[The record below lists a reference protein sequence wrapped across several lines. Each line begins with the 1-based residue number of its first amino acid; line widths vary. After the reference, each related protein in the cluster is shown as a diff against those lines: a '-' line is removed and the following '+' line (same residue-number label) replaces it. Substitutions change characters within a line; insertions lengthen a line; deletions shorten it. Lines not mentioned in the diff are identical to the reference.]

1 MSHASSA
8 LLPLRIAPD
17 HPAFAGHF
25 PGHPIVPGVVLL
37 DEAIQALAAAEG
49 MAPMALQVGVAK
61 FLVPV
66 RPGECLGLSYKVAGP
81 GRYAIEVRVGAD
93 IAQQRVAATATLTL
107 HSVIRPGE
115 A

>member
-1 MSHASSA
+1 MSASPL

-37 DEAIQALAAAEG
+37 DEAVQALAAAEG
-49 MAPMALQVGVAK
+49 LLPVSLQVGVAK

-66 RPGECLGLSYKVAGP
+66 GPGEPLSLSYRATAP
-81 GRYAIEVRVGAD
+81 GRYAIEVRVGVEA
-93 IAQQRVAATATLTL
+93 AARVAATATVTL
-107 HSVIRPGE
+107 LGPTHEGE

>member
-1 MSHASSA
+1 MTASPRF
-8 LLPLRIAPD
+8 LPLRIAPD

-37 DEAIQALAAAEG
+37 DEAVQALAAAEG
-49 MAPMALQVGVAK
+49 LLPVTLQVGVAK

-66 RPGECLGLSYKVAGP
+66 RPGESLGLSYKTTAP
-81 GRYAIEVRVGAD
+81 GRYAIEVKVGDEA
-93 IAQQRVAATATLTL
+93 ASRPAATATVTIL
-107 HSVIRPGE
+107 SVHREGE

>member
-1 MSHASSA
+1 MTASPHF
-8 LLPLRIAPD
+8 LPLRIAPD

-37 DEAIQALAAAEG
+37 DEAVQALAAAEG
-49 MAPMALQVGVAK
+49 LLPVTLQVGVAK

-66 RPGECLGLSYKVAGP
+66 RPGESLSLSYKTTAP
-81 GRYAIEVRVGAD
+81 GRYAIEVKVGDGA
-93 IAQQRVAATATLTL
+93 ASRVAATATMTL
-107 HSVIRPGE
+107 QAATDEGE

>member
-1 MSHASSA
+1 MTALPI

-37 DEAIQALAAAEG
+37 DEAVQALATAEG
-49 MAPMALQVGVAK
+49 LSPVSMQVGVAK

-66 RPGECLGLSYKVAGP
+66 RPGESLSLSYKTTAP
-81 GRYAIEVRVGAD
+81 GRYGIEVRVGVDA
-93 IAQQRVAATATLTL
+93 AARVAATATVTL
-107 HSVIRPGE
+107 QAATLEGE

>member
-1 MSHASSA
+1 MSAFPR
-8 LLPLRIAPD
+8 LLPLHIAPN

-37 DEAIQALAAAEG
+37 DEAVQALAAAEG
-49 MAPMALQVGVAK
+49 LLPVSLQVGVAK

-66 RPGECLGLSYKVAGP
+66 RPGEPLSLSYKATAP
-81 GRYAIEVRVGAD
+81 GRYALEVKVGDDMTA
-93 IAQQRVAATATLTL
+93 RVAATATVTL
-107 HSVIRPGE
+107 QGAQHEGE

>member
-1 MSHASSA
+1 MTQTSPI
-8 LLPLRIAPD
+8 LLPLSIASD

-37 DEAIQALAAAEG
+37 DEALRALAEAEG
-49 MAPMALQVGVAK
+49 LSPVALQVGVAK

-66 RPGECLGLSYKVAGP
+66 RPGEPLALSYKVTAP
-81 GRYAIEVRVGAD
+81 GRFAMDVRVGEG
-93 IAQQRVAATATLTL
+93 AQSRVAATATVTL
-107 HSVIRPGE
+107 QCAIPKGE